1 MFSCGQIG
9 CKVKLGGKIMSK
21 TINLFV
27 SHKGEDES
35 KIDAFKKLM
44 ERKGYDFRDSSI
56 RESEPNKANNKE
68 YIKKQYLKPAI
79 DWAGTVVVL
88 IGNNTH
94 KSDWVN
100 WEIEYA
106 QQCQKKIIGVY
117 IQGEKDS
124 ELPEAL
130 KDYAES
136 CVGWNA
142 EKIDEVIRKDRVIW
156 EDQNGNPI
164 APNASSH
171 VSC

>member
-68 YIKKQYLKPAI
+68 CQFQSHISRSIIIRIKA
-79 DWAGTVVVL
+79 AV
-88 IGNNTH
+88 
-94 KSDWVN
+94 
-100 WEIEYA
+100 
-106 QQCQKKIIGVY
+106 
-117 IQGEKDS
+117 
-124 ELPEAL
+124 
-130 KDYAES
+130 
-136 CVGWNA
+136 
-142 EKIDEVIRKDRVIW
+142 
-156 EDQNGNPI
+156 
-164 APNASSH
+164 
-171 VSC
+171 